1 MRFKSEP
8 ATSDLNGFLDS
19 GSHIQGELRFENTFR
34 IDGRFTGRI
43 SSEGTLVVG
52 ERGQIDGEIEVDQ
65 VLISGLVQGHVRARR
80 KVQIAPEGKVYAEL
94 DTAALVIEE
103 GAVFEGR
110 CAMSRRE
117 RPAAASVRT
126 SSATPEDSSGKDA
139 TSTAATS
146 TAGASNVVRM
156 KN

>member
-8 ATSDLNGFLDS
+8 VTSDLNGFLDA

-34 IDGRFTGRI
+34 IDGHFTGRI
-43 SSEGTLVVG
+43 TSEGTLVVG

-103 GAVFEGR
+103 GALFEGR

-117 RPAAASVRT
+117 RSAPASVRT
-126 SSATPEDSSGKDA
+126 SPA
-139 TSTAATS
+139 
-146 TAGASNVVRM
+146 TAGADVGSASAGQASAGNVVRM